1 MYSLL
6 VNLFDNRL
14 TDIVVKNKTVGTL
27 MPNLDRVVLTMSTS
41 DNNFQFS
48 TRHRTEEDALD
59 LAEEILTQK
68 RRLKTAVNT
77 HINCNTGEGK
87 KQ

>member
-14 TDIVVKNKTVGTL
+14 TDIVVNNKTVGTL
-27 MPNLDRVVLTMSTS
+27 IPNVDRIVLTMSS
-41 DNNFQFS
+41 NNIKFS
-48 TRHRTEEDALD
+48 TRHRAEEDALD

-68 RRLKTAVNT
+68 KTTENSRQPY
-77 HINCNTGEGK
+77 I
-87 KQ
+87 

>member
-27 MPNLDRVVLTMSTS
+27 MPNLDRVILTMSTS
-41 DNNFQFS
+41 DHNFQFS
-48 TRHRTEEDALD
+48 TRHRTEEDAID
-59 LAEEILTQK
+59 LAEEILAQK
-68 RRLKTAVNT
+68 KTTENSRHT
-77 HINCNTGEGK
+77 HI
-87 KQ
+87 

>member
-14 TDIVVKNKTVGTL
+14 TDIVVNNKIVGTL
-27 MPNLDRVVLTMSTS
+27 VPNLDRVVLTMSS
-41 DNNFQFS
+41 KDNEFS

-59 LAEEILTQK
+59 LAEEILAQK
-68 RRLKTAVNT
+68 KTTENS
-77 HINCNTGEGK
+77 HQPYI
-87 KQ
+87 

>member
-14 TDIVVKNKTVGTL
+14 TDIVVNNKTVGTL
-27 MPNLDRVVLTMSTS
+27 MLNVDRIVLTMSTS

-68 RRLKTAVNT
+68 KTTENSRHT
-77 HINCNTGEGK
+77 HI
-87 KQ
+87 

>member
-14 TDIVVKNKTVGTL
+14 TDIVVNKKTVGTL
-27 MPNLDRVVLTMSTS
+27 IPNVDRIVLTMSS
-41 DNNFQFS
+41 NNTKFS

-68 RRLKTAVNT
+68 KTTENSRQPY
-77 HINCNTGEGK
+77 I
-87 KQ
+87 

>member
-14 TDIVVKNKTVGTL
+14 TDIVVNKKTVGTL
-27 MPNLDRVVLTMSTS
+27 MPNVDRVILTMSTS
-41 DNNFQFS
+41 DHNFQFS

-68 RRLKTAVNT
+68 KTTENSRPHT
-77 HINCNTGEGK
+77 YK
-87 KQ
+87 L

>member
-14 TDIVVKNKTVGTL
+14 TDIVVNNKTVGTL
-27 MPNLDRVVLTMSTS
+27 VPNLDRVVLTMSS
-41 DNNFQFS
+41 KDNEFS

-59 LAEEILTQK
+59 LAEEILAQK
-68 RRLKTAVNT
+68 KTTENSRQPY
-77 HINCNTGEGK
+77 I
-87 KQ
+87 

>member
-14 TDIVVKNKTVGTL
+14 TDIVVNNKTVGTL
-27 MPNLDRVVLTMSTS
+27 VPNLDRVVLTMSS
-41 DNNFQFS
+41 KDNEFS

-68 RRLKTAVNT
+68 KTTEN
-77 HINCNTGEGK
+77 
-87 KQ
+87 